1 MLMGAAVSVFHADRV
16 SRRQHSGRHTD
27 GQTSPCEVESSS
39 KARGPGRVS
48 CCTCSSCGGAR
59 MSYEGTRLSVLQGA
73 TLLRDCTVLIRGQ
86 RSLCIIRCLC
96 WTAEYSAF
104 LGRVSSHYANIYGS
118 RGAIAPGPAGA
129 LSNTA
134 VRRAAQC
141 TLGWLNSSRYLN
153 LNILFDAESMC
164 RRKRAC
170 ER

>member
-27 GQTSPCEVESSS
+27 AQTSPCEVESSS

-48 CCTCSSCGGAR
+48 CCMFVLWRCTN
-59 MSYEGTRLSVLQGA
+59 EGTRLSVLQGA

-118 RGAIAPGPAGA
+118 RGAIAPGA

>member
-27 GQTSPCEVESSS
+27 AQTSPCEVESSS

-48 CCTCSSCGGAR
+48 CCMFVLWRCTN
-59 MSYEGTRLSVLQGA
+59 EGTRLSVLQGA

-104 LGRVSSHYANIYGS
+104 LGRVSSNYANIYGS
-118 RGAIAPGPAGA
+118 RGASRLARSRQEPSLIQGCTPRSPVHTRLAQQFA
-129 LSNTA
+129 LSELEYLI
-134 VRRAAQC
+134 RR
-141 TLGWLNSSRYLN
+141 
-153 LNILFDAESMC
+153 
-164 RRKRAC
+164 
-170 ER
+170 